1 MTTQTLSD
9 VSQAWKNGTLGNT
22 GDVYKRTPTA
32 IWAKNIG
39 TDVAANRPVEIVGFS
54 STFTFEKAYQK
65 MIAGDLALAVS
76 STITTGEVVIT
87 ASPIESMKFG
97 QVEGEVLFGVV
108 QFGNTS
114 DEYADS
120 SFTSSSDPSTFR
132 IVATSGLA
140 SSGATRAVCAL
151 VKLSGEGGG
160 EVEVKTPLW
169 KDDEIICAGLL
180 VMNED
185 NTPVIPQTG
194 QDSVSTN
201 TGLSANTS
209 VLVAREGLKFERL
222 NPDQGGMC
230 KDGWQV
236 GLSVDLSSELQKESF
251 VQTITPTYDSA
262 SVCGSPTMA
271 NVVSGITPETSTGV
285 TAVTAE
291 TTAFVSEV
299 DTETSTAVTEVT
311 SEDATVVGSV
321 DSETDK
327 AITSVTPTEGTF
339 VTEVSTE
346 DSTFVTE
353 VTPTNGTFV
362 TEVSTT
368 DGDFVTDVSTTPG
381 TFVTGV
387 DSSTGQAVTSVTF
400 TNSNVITKLKP
411 ITGQV
416 IREVKSVGGQA
427 VGSITPQT
435 DSFVK
440 TLTTAQKTVV
450 TAVSLVESSAA
461 QGGFQVVTGVSCVNG
476 QIVVTTGYI
485 GLQVTTEVVNVV
497 ASSLTG
503 QAMIGVTPTPTP
515 IVSSVQGVPT
525 FAVVKLEQESA
536 NAATNIQAPTASVVQ
551 SITPQ
556 TGSGIATATPQKGKA
571 LVSATGT
578 TATAV
583 ASISSSTSSA
593 LTSATGTTGTAV
605 ASIET
610 EDGDFVTEV
619 TSEDATVVGSVDS
632 ETSDFVTTVTPTTE
646 NGVSSVTPTTGNVV
660 TGVTPT
666 YKRVVETVTS
676 STISFITSI
685 TPTTAEAV
693 TDIQ

>member
-22 GDVYKRTPTA
+22 GDVYKRTSTA
-32 IWAKNIG
+32 LWAKNIG

-76 STITTGEVVIT
+76 PTITTGEVVIT
-87 ASPIESMKFG
+87 ASPIEYMKFG
-97 QVEGEVLFGVV
+97 QVEGEVVFGVV

-120 SFTSSSDPSTFR
+120 TFTSSSDPSTFR
-132 IVATSGLA
+132 IVAASGLD
-140 SSGATRAVCAL
+140 SSGASRAVCAL
-151 VKLSGEGGG
+151 VKLSGEGG

-169 KDDEIICAGLL
+169 KDDDIICAGLL

-262 SVCGSPTMA
+262 SVCGSATSA

-291 TTAFVSEV
+291 STTFVSEV
-299 DTETSTAVTEVT
+299 TSETSAAVTEVT
-311 SEDATVVGSV
+311 SEDATVVESI

-346 DSTFVTE
+346 DSSFVTE
-353 VTPTNGTFV
+353 VTPTEGTYV

-368 DGDFVTDVSTTPG
+368 DGDFVTDVTTTPG

-387 DSSTGQAVTSVTF
+387 DSSNTTAVTSVTF

-461 QGGFQVVTGVSCVNG
+461 QGGFQVVTGVECVNG

-497 ASSLTG
+497 TNWTPG
-503 QAMIGVTPTPTP
+503 QAMIGITPISTP

-583 ASISSSTSSA
+583 ASISAPTSSA

-619 TSEDATVVGSVDS
+619 TSTDATVVGSVDS
-632 ETSDFVTTVTPTTE
+632 ETSDFVTSVTPTTE
-646 NGVSSVTPTTGNVV
+646 NGVSAVTPTTGNIV

-666 YKRVVETVTS
+666 YKRVVETVTE

>member
-9 VSQAWKNGTLGNT
+9 VSQAWKNGTLGNS

-39 TDVAANRPVEIVGFS
+39 TDVAANRPVEITGFS

-76 STITTGEVVIT
+76 PTITTGEVVIT
-87 ASPIESMKFG
+87 SSPIESMKFG
-97 QVEGEVLFGVV
+97 QVEGEVVFGVV
-108 QFGNTS
+108 QFSNTS

-132 IVATSGLA
+132 IVAASGLA
-140 SSGATRAVCAL
+140 SSGTTRAVCAL
-151 VKLSGEGGG
+151 VKLSGEGG

-169 KDDEIICAGLL
+169 KDDEVICAGLL

-230 KDGWQV
+230 KDGWQI

-271 NVVSGITPETSTGV
+271 NVVSGISPETSTGI

-311 SEDATVVGSV
+311 SEDATVVGSI
-321 DSETDK
+321 DSETGK

-416 IREVKSVGGQA
+416 VREVKSVGGQA

-497 ASSLTG
+497 ASSSTG

-525 FAVVKLEQESA
+525 FAVVRLDQESA

-556 TGSGIATATPQKGKA
+556 TGNGIATATPQKGKA

-632 ETSDFVTTVTPTTE
+632 ETSDFVTSVTPTTE
-646 NGVSSVTPTTGNVV
+646 NGVSSVTPTTGNIV